1 MPAIVKHKAKANSF
15 IAGAENK
22 KAEVDCL
29 LAPLFMRDAYIGVT
43 EHEHTGVKI
52 PRIVPDKIPIKSFLF
67 KALVIKLKYFIFLMK

>member
-1 MPAIVKHKAKANSF
+1 
-15 IAGAENK
+15 
-22 KAEVDCL
+22 
-29 LAPLFMRDAYIGVT
+29 MRDAYIGVT